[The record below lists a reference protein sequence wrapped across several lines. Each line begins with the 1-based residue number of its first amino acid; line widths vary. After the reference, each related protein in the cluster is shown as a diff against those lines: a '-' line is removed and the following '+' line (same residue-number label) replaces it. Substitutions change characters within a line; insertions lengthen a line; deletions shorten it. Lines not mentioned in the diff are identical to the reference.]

1 VTDPNIGVAA
11 VVIADGLTGTD
22 TQKWVQYNNYSGTTK
37 ANIVAT
43 YGEAWWPYFQWIC
56 ESPQLIK
63 NMEFNHVAC
72 GIYNDYYGETGAL
85 KGTFNMGV
93 AKTGTI
99 TFDMPMQQKVNGP
112 GVQDAEKTSI
122 AVLLLD
128 LQSGDIIAGAK
139 MHADEY
145 VKTSSV
151 EKVAAADYVAYQEGN
166 SLKVVAEEGT
176 NVTIYAAD
184 GKVLGNYVMNANT
197 MTINNNLME
206 GVLLVRMNKGNN
218 SNFAKVLWK

>member
-1 VTDPNIGVAA
+1 
-11 VVIADGLTGTD
+11 
-22 TQKWVQYNNYSGTTK
+22 
-37 ANIVAT
+37 
-43 YGEAWWPYFQWIC
+43 
-56 ESPQLIK
+56 
-63 NMEFNHVAC
+63 
-72 GIYNDYYGETGAL
+72 
-85 KGTFNMGV
+85 
-93 AKTGTI
+93 
-99 TFDMPMQQKVNGP
+99 
-112 GVQDAEKTSI
+112 
-122 AVLLLD
+122 
-128 LQSGDIIAGAK
+128 
-139 MHADEY
+139 